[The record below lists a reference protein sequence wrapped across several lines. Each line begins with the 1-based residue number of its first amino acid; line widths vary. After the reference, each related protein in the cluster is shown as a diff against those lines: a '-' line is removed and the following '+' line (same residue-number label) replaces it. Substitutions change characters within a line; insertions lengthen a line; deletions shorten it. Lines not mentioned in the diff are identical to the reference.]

1 MLLISSDS
9 FFFLLA
15 CLPFCLLVLCRCID
29 SSEVRVVAVYTFVVH
44 LVEVIDGVP
53 IRRGRL

>member
-1 MLLISSDS
+1 MLLISSDYL
-9 FFFLLA
+9 FFT

-29 SSEVRVVAVYTFVVH
+29 SSEVRVAAVYTFAVH
-44 LVEVIDGVP
+44 LVEVIDGDP